1 MRIPRSVVWMFS
13 VGLMVLGAGAVFGQN
28 YPNKPIR
35 IVTAAPG
42 SNNDWGARLV
52 AQELTPRVGQ
62 QVIVENRP
70 SVINVET
77 VANAPPDGYTLLFL
91 GPTVWL
97 LPFLR
102 DDVSWDPL
110 RDFSPIT
117 LAVTSPN
124 AVVVHPS
131 LPVKSVKELIALAKA
146 RPGEL
151 NYGAAA
157 LGSTPHL
164 AAELFNALAGVN
176 IVRVPYRGTG
186 PAMIALIAGEVQV
199 QFPGLGSVAAHIKSG
214 KVRALAVTSSQPS
227 ALAPGLPTVA
237 ASGVPGYESTSILGI
252 FAPAKTPATV
262 INLLNQE
269 IVRVLHK
276 ADVKKRFFSS
286 GAQAVGNSP
295 EEFAATIK
303 SEMARWGKVIKDAGI
318 RGRGD

>member
-262 INLLNQE
+262 IDLLNQE

-295 EEFAATIK
+295 EEFLATIK

>member
-1 MRIPRSVVWMFS
+1 MLRSAVWMFP

-262 INLLNQE
+262 IDLLNQE

-295 EEFAATIK
+295 EEFLATIK